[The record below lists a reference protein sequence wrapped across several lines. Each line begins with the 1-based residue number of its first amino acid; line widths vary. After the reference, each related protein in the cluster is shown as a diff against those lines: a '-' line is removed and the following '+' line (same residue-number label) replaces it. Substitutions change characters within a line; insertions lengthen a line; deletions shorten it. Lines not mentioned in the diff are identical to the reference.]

1 MSIDMILGSARNQT
15 NSIKSLTTKQIA
27 SYEEIERALTNF
39 VTQTHNLKGV
49 TYDSAKAYC
58 SSVLTPVIRGSILL
72 DQAIA
77 RSNEQY
83 INTYTGEV
91 HNDSLKQSELERA
104 IEETK
109 SQIAFNERLLNEH
122 FEQDAVDLREVSN
135 LQDKIS
141 SYRKIQHDLEEK
153 LRKLLAFNAKS
164 PSFFQEIESLKNAV
178 DQGMAIANRSWSPTS
193 KSFSLPSREE
203 MGWTDIIEGKW
214 EEKDY
219 TQDDLNYKETL
230 KVQYG
235 FDDKA
240 ARIIVKLRK
249 NIYNNPKIR
258 NDRKDYVFAR
268 LLGGLSYSN
277 EDDSF
282 IKKVMWNTTA
292 GEGQENLDDR
302 DVVLT
307 MREQY
312 KEYGKLTDE
321 EYEYLNYKVRI
332 QHGNYGDFDNVKRK
346 YGDSLSEFK
355 KNMETA
361 LGYKISDDEF
371 KDLWNKQINSFKGK
385 TDFAHQYI
393 IIATHLYENPRV
405 PDLLG
410 GHEYTNNMSGWL
422 GDTTNIADVDPSIG
436 NDDYKADLDSVNITS
451 IMKKDNISFI
461 EASNKY
467 YNNIENGNYNRAEE
481 FKKNVDFDDVKRKI
495 YAQLGEK
502 IKDSEGRTIKIPRD
516 IKYIKENYPQ
526 TYNFIK
532 SLENNQHNL
541 KDYYNDK

>member
-1 MSIDMILGSARNQT
+1 MSIDMILGSAQSQT

-91 HNDSLKQSELERA
+91 HNDSLKQSDLERA

-122 FEQDAVDLREVSN
+122 FEQDTVDLREVSN

-178 DQGMAIANRSWSPTS
+178 DQGMAIANKSWSPTS
-193 KSFSLPSREE
+193 KSFSIPSRED

-219 TQDDLNYKETL
+219 SQDDLNYKESL

-235 FDDKA
+235 FDDKTS
-240 ARIIVKLRK
+240 RIIVKLKR

-258 NDRKDYVFAR
+258 NDRKDQVFAR
-268 LLGGLSYSN
+268 LLGGLSYGK

-292 GEGQENLDDR
+292 GEGQENLEDH
-302 DVVLT
+302 DVILT

-321 EYEYLNYKVRI
+321 EFEYLNYKVRI
-332 QHGNYGDFDNVKRK
+332 QHGNYGYYDDIEKDDRPKFKETMEKTLGYKLTD
-346 YGDSLSEFK
+346 GEFK
-355 KNMETA
+355 KM
-361 LGYKISDDEF
+361 
-371 KDLWNKQINSFKGK
+371 WNEQIDSFKGK
-385 TDFAHQYI
+385 TDFSHQYI
-393 IIATHLYENPRV
+393 TIATHLYGKSRI

-422 GDTTNIADVDPSIG
+422 GDTTNVADVNPSIG

-451 IMKKDNISFI
+451 IMKKNNISFI

-467 YNNIENGNYNRAEE
+467 YKNLENGTYNRAEE
-481 FKKNVDFDDVKRKI
+481 FKKNIDFDDVKRKI

-502 IKDSEGRTIKIPRD
+502 IKDSEGKTIKIPRD
-516 IKYIKENYPQ
+516 INYIKKNYPQ

-532 SLENNQHNL
+532 SLENNQNNI
-541 KDYYNDK
+541 KDYYNEK

>member
-1 MSIDMILGSARNQT
+1 MSIDMILGSAQSQT

-27 SYEEIERALTNF
+27 SYEEIERALFNF

-77 RSNEQY
+77 RANEQY

-104 IEETK
+104 IEDTK

-122 FEQDAVDLREVSN
+122 FEQDKVDLREVSN

-178 DQGMAIANRSWSPTS
+178 DQGLAIANKSWSPFS
-193 KSFSLPSREE
+193 KTFSIPSRED

-219 TQDDLNYKETL
+219 SQDDLKYKESL

-240 ARIIVKLRK
+240 ARIIVKLKR
-249 NIYNNPKIR
+249 NIYKDSRIK
-258 NDRKDYVFAR
+258 DDEKDYVLTR
-268 LLGGLSYSN
+268 LLGGLSYDLNPSI
-277 EDDSF
+277 EGWFEKS
-282 IKKVMWNTTA
+282 MWQATA
-292 GEGQENLDDR
+292 GIGKNFGDNLMDIETQLKAYLN
-302 DVVLT
+302 LT
-307 MREQY
+307 N
-312 KEYGKLTDE
+312 E
-321 EYEYLNYKVRI
+321 EYEYLRYKVRI
-332 QHGNYGDFDNVKRK
+332 QHGNYG
-346 YGDSLSEFK
+346 YYDSIDGEYLESY
-355 KNMETA
+355 KNSMETA
-361 LGYKISDDEF
+361 LNRKITEDEF
-371 KDLWNKQINSFKGK
+371 EKLWNEQIDSFKGK

-393 IIATHLYENPRV
+393 TMATHLYGKSRV
-405 PDLLG
+405 PDILG
-410 GHEYTNNMSGWL
+410 GHDNTNNMSGWL
-422 GDTTNIADVDPSIG
+422 GDTTNVADVNPSIG

-467 YNNIENGNYNRAEE
+467 YNNLENGTYNRAEE
-481 FKKNVDFDDVKRKI
+481 FKKNIGLNEVKNKI
-495 YAQLGEK
+495 FNQLVMTKKDGEILAK
-502 IKDSEGRTIKIPRD
+502 PSNIE
-516 IKYIKENYPQ
+516 YIKKNYPQ

-532 SLENNQHNL
+532 SVENNKNDLHN
-541 KDYYNDK
+541 YHSER

>member
-39 VTQTHNLKGV
+39 VTQTNNLKGV

-104 IEETK
+104 IEDTK

-178 DQGMAIANRSWSPTS
+178 DQGMALAEKSWSPFS
-193 KSFSLPSREE
+193 KTFSIPKRED

-219 TQDDLNYKETL
+219 SQDDLNYKESL

-240 ARIIVKLRK
+240 ARIIVKLKR
-249 NIYNNPKIR
+249 NIYKDSRIK
-258 NDRKDYVFAR
+258 DDEKDYVLTR
-268 LLGGLSYSN
+268 LLGGLSYDLNPSI
-277 EDDSF
+277 EGWFEKS
-282 IKKVMWNTTA
+282 MWQATA
-292 GEGQENLDDR
+292 GIGKNFGDNLMDIETQLKAYLN
-302 DVVLT
+302 LT
-307 MREQY
+307 N
-312 KEYGKLTDE
+312 E
-321 EYEYLNYKVRI
+321 EYEYLRYKVRI
-332 QHGNYGDFDNVKRK
+332 QHGNYG
-346 YGDSLSEFK
+346 YYDSIDGEYLESY
-355 KNMETA
+355 KNSMETA
-361 LGYKISDDEF
+361 LNRKITEDEF
-371 KDLWNKQINSFKGK
+371 EKLWNEQIDSFKGK

-393 IIATHLYENPRV
+393 TMATHLYGKSRV
-405 PDLLG
+405 PDILG
-410 GHEYTNNMSGWL
+410 GHDNTNNMSGWL
-422 GDTTNIADVDPSIG
+422 GDTTNVADVNPSIG

-467 YNNIENGNYNRAEE
+467 YNNLENGTYNRAEE
-481 FKKNVDFDDVKRKI
+481 FKKNIGLNEVKNKI
-495 YAQLGEK
+495 FNQLVMTKKDGEILAK
-502 IKDSEGRTIKIPRD
+502 PSNIE
-516 IKYIKENYPQ
+516 YIKKNYPQ

-532 SLENNQHNL
+532 SVENNKNDLHN
-541 KDYYNDK
+541 YHSER

>member
-1 MSIDMILGSARNQT
+1 MSIDMILGSARSQT

-27 SYEEIERALTNF
+27 SYEEIERALSNF
-39 VTQTHNLKGV
+39 VLQTNSLKGV

-91 HNDSLKQSELERA
+91 HNDSLKQSELERS

-164 PSFFQEIESLKNAV
+164 PSFFQEITALQNAV
-178 DQGMAIANRSWSPTS
+178 DQGIALANKSWSPTS

-219 TQDDLNYKETL
+219 TQDDLNYKESL

-235 FDDKA
+235 FDDKTS
-240 ARIIVKLRK
+240 RIIVKLKR

-258 NDRKDYVFAR
+258 NDRKDQVFAR
-268 LLGGLSYSN
+268 LLGGLSYGK

-292 GEGQENLDDR
+292 GEGQENLEDH
-302 DVVLT
+302 DVILT

-321 EYEYLNYKVRI
+321 EFEYLNYKVRI
-332 QHGNYGDFDNVKRK
+332 QHGNYGYYDDIEKDDRPKFKETMEKTLGYKLTD
-346 YGDSLSEFK
+346 GEFK
-355 KNMETA
+355 KM
-361 LGYKISDDEF
+361 
-371 KDLWNKQINSFKGK
+371 WNEQIDSFKGK
-385 TDFAHQYI
+385 TDFSHQYI
-393 IIATHLYENPRV
+393 TIATHLYGKSRI

-422 GDTTNIADVDPSIG
+422 GDTTNVADVNPSIG

-451 IMKKDNISFI
+451 IMKKNNISFI

-467 YNNIENGNYNRAEE
+467 YKNLENGTYNRAEE
-481 FKKNVDFDDVKRKI
+481 FKKNIDFDDVKRKI

-502 IKDSEGRTIKIPRD
+502 IKDSEGKTIKIPRD
-516 IKYIKENYPQ
+516 INYIKKNYPQ

-532 SLENNQHNL
+532 SLENNQNNI
-541 KDYYNDK
+541 KDYYNEK

>member
-1 MSIDMILGSARNQT
+1 MILGSARSQT

-77 RSNEQY
+77 RANEQY

-104 IEETK
+104 IEDTK

-178 DQGMAIANRSWSPTS
+178 DQGMAIANKSWSPFS
-193 KSFSLPSREE
+193 KTFSIPKRED

-219 TQDDLNYKETL
+219 SQDDLNYKESL

-235 FDDKA
+235 FDDKTS
-240 ARIIVKLRK
+240 RIIVKLKR
-249 NIYNNPKIR
+249 NIYKDSRIK
-258 NDRKDYVFAR
+258 DDEKDYVLTR
-268 LLGGLSYSN
+268 LLGGLVYGHDEN
-277 EDDSF
+277 DLLNKF
-282 IKKVMWNTTA
+282 MWFHTA
-292 GEGQENLDDR
+292 GG
-302 DVVLT
+302 
-307 MREQY
+307 
-312 KEYGKLTDE
+312 GKLDLRDPTFGLSIKEQLKKYGDLTDS
-321 EYEYLNYKVRI
+321 EYNYLKYKVRI
-332 QHGNYGDFDNVKRK
+332 QQANYGNFAVIKEK
-346 YGDSLSEFK
+346 YSNRLFEFK
-355 KNMETA
+355 NNMETA
-361 LGYKISDDEF
+361 LGYKISDGEF
-371 KDLWNKQINSFKGK
+371 EALWNKQIDAFKGK
-385 TDFAHQYI
+385 TDFSHQYI
-393 IIATHLYENPRV
+393 TMATHLYGRLRLADFKGGYEN
-405 PDLLG
+405 
-410 GHEYTNNMSGWL
+410 TNDMSGWL
-422 GDTTNIADVDPSIG
+422 GDTTNIAEVEPSIG

-451 IMKKDNISFI
+451 IMKKDNIGFI

-467 YNNIENGNYNRAEE
+467 YNNLENGTYNRAEE
-481 FKKNVDFDDVKRKI
+481 FKKNIPLNKVEDKIFEQLRVYYVDKDNRPVNKPSTIDDIQK
-495 YAQLGEK
+495 
-502 IKDSEGRTIKIPRD
+502 
-516 IKYIKENYPQ
+516 NYPQ

-532 SLENNQHNL
+532 SLENNKNDL
-541 KDYYNDK
+541 KNYNKE

>member
-1 MSIDMILGSARNQT
+1 MSIDMILGSARSQT

-58 SSVLTPVIRGSILL
+58 SSVLTPMIRGSILL

-91 HNDSLKQSELERA
+91 HNDSLKQSDLERA

-122 FEQDAVDLREVSN
+122 FEQDTVDLREVSN

-164 PSFFQEIESLKNAV
+164 PSFFQEITALQNAV
-178 DQGMAIANRSWSPTS
+178 DQGIALANKSWSPTS

-219 TQDDLNYKETL
+219 TQDDLNYKESL

-235 FDDKA
+235 FDDKTS
-240 ARIIVKLRK
+240 RIIVKLKR

-258 NDRKDYVFAR
+258 NDRKDQVFAR
-268 LLGGLSYSN
+268 LLGGLSYGK

-292 GEGQENLDDR
+292 GEGQENLEDH
-302 DVVLT
+302 DVILT

-321 EYEYLNYKVRI
+321 EFEYLNYKVRI
-332 QHGNYGDFDNVKRK
+332 QHGNYGYYDDIEKDDRPKFKETMEKTLGYKLTD
-346 YGDSLSEFK
+346 GEFK
-355 KNMETA
+355 KM
-361 LGYKISDDEF
+361 
-371 KDLWNKQINSFKGK
+371 WNEQIDSFKGK
-385 TDFAHQYI
+385 TDFSHQYI
-393 IIATHLYENPRV
+393 TIATHLYGKSRI

-422 GDTTNIADVDPSIG
+422 GDTTNVADVNPSIG

-451 IMKKDNISFI
+451 IMKKNNISFI

-467 YNNIENGNYNRAEE
+467 YKNLENGTYNRAEE
-481 FKKNVDFDDVKRKI
+481 FKKNIDFDDVKRKI

-502 IKDSEGRTIKIPRD
+502 IKDSEGKTIKIPRD
-516 IKYIKENYPQ
+516 INYIKKNYPQ

-532 SLENNQHNL
+532 SLENNQNNI
-541 KDYYNDK
+541 KDYYNEK

>member
-1 MSIDMILGSARNQT
+1 MSIDMILGSARSQT

-27 SYEEIERALTNF
+27 SYEEIERALSNF
-39 VTQTHNLKGV
+39 VLQTNSLKGV

-91 HNDSLKQSELERA
+91 HNDSLKQSELERS

-164 PSFFQEIESLKNAV
+164 PSFFQEIEALENAV
-178 DQGMAIANRSWSPTS
+178 NQGMALANKSWSPTS

-219 TQDDLNYKETL
+219 SQDDLNYKESL

-235 FDDKA
+235 FDDKTS
-240 ARIIVKLRK
+240 RIIVKLRR

-258 NDRKDYVFAR
+258 NDRKDQVFAR
-268 LLGGLSYSN
+268 LLGGLYYSN

>member
-1 MSIDMILGSARNQT
+1 MSIDMILGSARSQT
-15 NSIKSLTTKQIA
+15 DSIKSLTTKQIT

-104 IEETK
+104 IEDTK

-178 DQGMAIANRSWSPTS
+178 DQGMALAEKSWSPFS
-193 KSFSLPSREE
+193 KTFSIPKRED

-219 TQDDLNYKETL
+219 SQDDLNYKESL

-235 FDDKA
+235 FDDKTS
-240 ARIIVKLRK
+240 RIIVKLKR
-249 NIYNNPKIR
+249 NIYKDSRIK
-258 NDRKDYVFAR
+258 DDEKDYVLTR
-268 LLGGLSYSN
+268 LLGGLSYDLNPSI
-277 EDDSF
+277 EGWFEKS
-282 IKKVMWNTTA
+282 MWQATA
-292 GEGQENLDDR
+292 GIGKNFGDNLMDIETQLKAYLN
-302 DVVLT
+302 LT
-307 MREQY
+307 N
-312 KEYGKLTDE
+312 E
-321 EYEYLNYKVRI
+321 EYEYLRYKVRI
-332 QHGNYGDFDNVKRK
+332 QHGNYG
-346 YGDSLSEFK
+346 YYDSIDGEYLESY
-355 KNMETA
+355 KNSMETA
-361 LGYKISDDEF
+361 LNRKITEDEF
-371 KDLWNKQINSFKGK
+371 EKLWNEQIDSFKGK

-393 IIATHLYENPRV
+393 TMATHLYGKSRV
-405 PDLLG
+405 PDILG
-410 GHEYTNNMSGWL
+410 GHDNTNNMSGWL
-422 GDTTNIADVDPSIG
+422 GDTTNVADVNPSIG

-467 YNNIENGNYNRAEE
+467 YNNLENGTYNRAEE
-481 FKKNVDFDDVKRKI
+481 FKKNIGLNEVKNKI
-495 YAQLGEK
+495 FNQLVMTKKDGEILAK
-502 IKDSEGRTIKIPRD
+502 PSNIE
-516 IKYIKENYPQ
+516 YIKKNYPQ

-532 SLENNQHNL
+532 SVENNKNDLHN
-541 KDYYNDK
+541 YHSER

>member
-1 MSIDMILGSARNQT
+1 MSIDMILGSAQSQT

-91 HNDSLKQSELERA
+91 HNDSLKQSDLERA

-122 FEQDAVDLREVSN
+122 FEQDTVDLREVSN

-164 PSFFQEIESLKNAV
+164 PSFFQEITALQNAV
-178 DQGMAIANRSWSPTS
+178 DQGIALANKSWSPTS

-219 TQDDLNYKETL
+219 TQDDLNYKESL

-235 FDDKA
+235 FDDKTS
-240 ARIIVKLRK
+240 RIIVKLKR
-249 NIYNNPKIR
+249 NIYNPKIR
-258 NDRKDYVFAR
+258 NDRKDQVFAR
-268 LLGGLSYSN
+268 LLGGLSYGK

-292 GEGQENLDDR
+292 GEGQENLEDH
-302 DVVLT
+302 DVILT

-321 EYEYLNYKVRI
+321 EFEYLNYKVRI
-332 QHGNYGDFDNVKRK
+332 QHGNYGYYDDIEKDDRPKFKETMEKTLGYKLTD
-346 YGDSLSEFK
+346 GEFK
-355 KNMETA
+355 KM
-361 LGYKISDDEF
+361 
-371 KDLWNKQINSFKGK
+371 WNEQIDSFKGK
-385 TDFAHQYI
+385 TDFSHQYI
-393 IIATHLYENPRV
+393 TIATHLYGKSRI

-422 GDTTNIADVDPSIG
+422 GDTTNVADVNPSIG

-451 IMKKDNISFI
+451 IMKKNNISFI

-467 YNNIENGNYNRAEE
+467 YKNLENGTYNRAEE
-481 FKKNVDFDDVKRKI
+481 FKKNIDFDDVKRKI

-502 IKDSEGRTIKIPRD
+502 IKDSEGKTIIPRD
-516 IKYIKENYPQ
+516 INYIKKNYPQ

-532 SLENNQHNL
+532 SLENNQNNI
-541 KDYYNDK
+541 KDYYNEK

>member
-1 MSIDMILGSARNQT
+1 MSIDMILGSARSQT
-15 NSIKSLTTKQIA
+15 DSIKSLTTKQIT

-91 HNDSLKQSELERA
+91 HNDSLKQSDLERA

-122 FEQDAVDLREVSN
+122 FEQDTVDLREVSN

-164 PSFFQEIESLKNAV
+164 PSFFQEITALQNAV
-178 DQGMAIANRSWSPTS
+178 DQGIALANKSWSPTS

-219 TQDDLNYKETL
+219 TQDDLNYKESL

-235 FDDKA
+235 FDDKTS
-240 ARIIVKLRK
+240 RIIVKLKR

-258 NDRKDYVFAR
+258 NDRKDQVFAR
-268 LLGGLSYSN
+268 LLGGLSYGK

-292 GEGQENLDDR
+292 GEGQENLEDH
-302 DVVLT
+302 DVILT

-321 EYEYLNYKVRI
+321 EFEYLNYKVRI
-332 QHGNYGDFDNVKRK
+332 QHGNYGYYDDIEKDDRPKFKETMEKTLGYKLTD
-346 YGDSLSEFK
+346 GEFK
-355 KNMETA
+355 KM
-361 LGYKISDDEF
+361 
-371 KDLWNKQINSFKGK
+371 WNEQIDSFKGK
-385 TDFAHQYI
+385 TDFSHQYI
-393 IIATHLYENPRV
+393 TIATHLYGKSRI

-422 GDTTNIADVDPSIG
+422 GDTTNVADVNPSIG

-467 YNNIENGNYNRAEE
+467 YNNLENGTYNRAEE
-481 FKKNVDFDDVKRKI
+481 FKKNIGLNEVKNKI
-495 YAQLGEK
+495 FNQLVMTKKDGEILAK
-502 IKDSEGRTIKIPRD
+502 PSNIE
-516 IKYIKENYPQ
+516 YIKKNYPQ

-532 SLENNQHNL
+532 SVENNKNDLHN
-541 KDYYNDK
+541 YHSER

>member
-1 MSIDMILGSARNQT
+1 MSIDMILGSAQSQT

-91 HNDSLKQSELERA
+91 HNDSLKQSDLESA
-104 IEETK
+104 IEDTK

-164 PSFFQEIESLKNAV
+164 PSFFQEITALQNAV
-178 DQGMAIANRSWSPTS
+178 DQGIALANKSWSPTS

-219 TQDDLNYKETL
+219 TQDDLNYKESL

-235 FDDKA
+235 FDDKTS
-240 ARIIVKLRK
+240 RIIVKLKR

-258 NDRKDYVFAR
+258 NDRKDQVFAR
-268 LLGGLSYSN
+268 LLGGLSYGK

-292 GEGQENLDDR
+292 GEGQENLEDH
-302 DVVLT
+302 DVILT

-321 EYEYLNYKVRI
+321 EFEYLNYKVRI
-332 QHGNYGDFDNVKRK
+332 QHGNYGYYDDIEKDDRPKFKETMEKTLGYKLTD
-346 YGDSLSEFK
+346 GEFK
-355 KNMETA
+355 KM
-361 LGYKISDDEF
+361 
-371 KDLWNKQINSFKGK
+371 WNEQIDSFKGK
-385 TDFAHQYI
+385 TDFSHQYI
-393 IIATHLYENPRV
+393 TIATHLYGKSRI

-422 GDTTNIADVDPSIG
+422 GDTTNVADVNPSIG

-451 IMKKDNISFI
+451 IMKKNNISFI

-467 YNNIENGNYNRAEE
+467 YKNLENGTYNRAEE
-481 FKKNVDFDDVKRKI
+481 FKKNIDFDDVKRKI

-502 IKDSEGRTIKIPRD
+502 IKDSEGKTIKIPRD
-516 IKYIKENYPQ
+516 INYIKKNYPQ

-532 SLENNQHNL
+532 SLENNQNNI
-541 KDYYNDK
+541 KDYYNEK

>member
-27 SYEEIERALTNF
+27 SYEEIERALFNF
-39 VTQTHNLKGV
+39 VTQTNNLKGV

-109 SQIAFNERLLNEH
+109 SQIAFNERLLSEH

-178 DQGMAIANRSWSPTS
+178 EQWLALAEKSWSPFS
-193 KSFSLPSREE
+193 KTFSIPKRED

-219 TQDDLNYKETL
+219 SQDDLNYKESL

-235 FDDKA
+235 FDDKTS
-240 ARIIVKLRK
+240 RIIVKLRR
-249 NIYNNPKIR
+249 NIYKDSRIK
-258 NDRKDYVFAR
+258 DDEKDYVLTR
-268 LLGGLSYSN
+268 LLGGLYYDLNPNLKGWFEKS
-277 EDDSF
+277 
-282 IKKVMWNTTA
+282 MWQGTA
-292 GEGQENLDDR
+292 GIGKNFGDNLIDIETQLKNYLN
-302 DVVLT
+302 LT
-307 MREQY
+307 
-312 KEYGKLTDE
+312 KE
-321 EYEYLNYKVRI
+321 EYEYLKYKVRI
-332 QHGNYGDFDNVKRK
+332 QHENYGYFNSID
-346 YGDSLSEFK
+346 
-355 KNMETA
+355 KNRLPGYIKSMETA
-361 LGYKISDDEF
+361 LNRKITEDEF
-371 KDLWNKQINSFKGK
+371 EKLWNEQIDSFKDK

-393 IIATHLYENPRV
+393 TMATHLYGKLRV
-405 PDLLG
+405 PDILG
-410 GHEYTNNMSGWL
+410 GHEHTNNMSGWL
-422 GDTTNIADVDPSIG
+422 GDTTNVADVNPSIG
-436 NDDYKADLDSVNITS
+436 NEDYKADLDSVNITS
-451 IMKKDNISFI
+451 LMKRDNISFV

-467 YNNIENGNYNRAEE
+467 YKNLENGTYNRAEE
-481 FKKNVDFDDVKRKI
+481 FKKNKEFEKVKKDI
-495 YAQLGEK
+495 YEQL
-502 IKDSEGRTIKIPRD
+502 TIKRTDARGIT
-516 IKYIKENYPQ
+516 IEISSNINYIKENVPQ
-526 TYNFIK
+526 TYNFVK
-532 SLENNQHNL
+532 SLENNQNDL
-541 KDYYNDK
+541 KNYVDMK

>member
-1 MSIDMILGSARNQT
+1 MSIDMILGSAQSQT

-27 SYEEIERALTNF
+27 SYEEIERALFNF
-39 VTQTHNLKGV
+39 ITQTNSLKGV

-91 HNDSLKQSELERA
+91 HNDSLKQSDLESA
-104 IEETK
+104 IEDTK

-178 DQGMAIANRSWSPTS
+178 DQGMAIANKSWSPTS
-193 KSFSLPSREE
+193 KSFSIPSRED

-219 TQDDLNYKETL
+219 SQDDLNYKESL

-240 ARIIVKLRK
+240 ARIIVKLKR
-249 NIYNNPKIR
+249 NIYKDSRIK
-258 NDRKDYVFAR
+258 DDEKDYVLTR
-268 LLGGLSYSN
+268 LLGGLSYDLNPNLKGWFEKS
-277 EDDSF
+277 
-282 IKKVMWNTTA
+282 MWQGTA
-292 GEGQENLDDR
+292 GIGKNFGDNLIDIETQLK
-302 DVVLT
+302 VYLNLT
-307 MREQY
+307 N
-312 KEYGKLTDE
+312 E
-321 EYEYLNYKVRI
+321 EYEYLKYKVRI
-332 QHGNYGDFDNVKRK
+332 QHENYGYFNSID
-346 YGDSLSEFK
+346 
-355 KNMETA
+355 KNRLPGYIKSMETA
-361 LGYKISDDEF
+361 LNRKITEDEF
-371 KDLWNKQINSFKGK
+371 EKLWNEQIDSFKDK

-393 IIATHLYENPRV
+393 TMATHLYRKPRF

-410 GHEYTNNMSGWL
+410 GHKKTNNMSGWF
-422 GDTTNIADVDPSIG
+422 GDTTNVADVNPSIG

-451 IMKKDNISFI
+451 LMKRNNISFI

-467 YNNIENGNYNRAEE
+467 YKKLENDTFNRAEE
-481 FKKNVDFDDVKRKI
+481 FKKNIDFNEVKNKI
-495 YAQLGEK
+495 FNQLVLTKKDGEILAK
-502 IKDSEGRTIKIPRD
+502 PSNIE
-516 IKYIKENYPQ
+516 YIKKNYPQ

-532 SLENNQHNL
+532 SLENNKNDLHN
-541 KDYYNDK
+541 YHSER

>member
-1 MSIDMILGSARNQT
+1 MSIDMILGSARSQT

-91 HNDSLKQSELERA
+91 HNDSLKQSDLESA
-104 IEETK
+104 IEDTK

-178 DQGMAIANRSWSPTS
+178 DQGMAIANKSWSPTS
-193 KSFSLPSREE
+193 KSFSIPSRED

-219 TQDDLNYKETL
+219 SQDDLNYKESL

-240 ARIIVKLRK
+240 ARIIVKLKR
-249 NIYNNPKIR
+249 NIYKDSRIK
-258 NDRKDYVFAR
+258 DDEKDYVLTR
-268 LLGGLSYSN
+268 LLGGLSYDLNPNLKGWFEKS
-277 EDDSF
+277 
-282 IKKVMWNTTA
+282 MWQGTA
-292 GEGQENLDDR
+292 GIGKNFGDNLIDIETQLK
-302 DVVLT
+302 VYLNLT
-307 MREQY
+307 N
-312 KEYGKLTDE
+312 E
-321 EYEYLNYKVRI
+321 EYEYLKYKVRI
-332 QHGNYGDFDNVKRK
+332 QHENYGYFNSID
-346 YGDSLSEFK
+346 
-355 KNMETA
+355 KNRLPGYIKSMETA
-361 LGYKISDDEF
+361 LNRKITEDEF
-371 KDLWNKQINSFKGK
+371 EKLWNEQIDSFKDK

-393 IIATHLYENPRV
+393 TMATHLYRKPRF

-410 GHEYTNNMSGWL
+410 GHKKTNNMSGWF
-422 GDTTNIADVDPSIG
+422 GDTTNVADVNPSIG

-451 IMKKDNISFI
+451 LMKRNNISFI

-467 YNNIENGNYNRAEE
+467 YKKLENDTFNRAEE
-481 FKKNVDFDDVKRKI
+481 FKKNIDFNEVKNKI
-495 YAQLGEK
+495 FNQLVLTKKDGEILAK
-502 IKDSEGRTIKIPRD
+502 PSNIE
-516 IKYIKENYPQ
+516 YIKKNYPQ

-532 SLENNQHNL
+532 SLENNKNDLHN
-541 KDYYNDK
+541 YHSER

>member
-27 SYEEIERALTNF
+27 SYEEIERALFNF
-39 VTQTHNLKGV
+39 VTQTNNLKGV

-104 IEETK
+104 IEDTK

-164 PSFFQEIESLKNAV
+164 PSIFQEIEALKNAV
-178 DQGMAIANRSWSPTS
+178 DQGMALANRSWNPAS
-193 KSFSLPSREE
+193 KSFTLPSRED

-219 TQDDLNYKETL
+219 SQDDLNYKESL

-235 FDDKA
+235 FDDKTS
-240 ARIIVKLRK
+240 RIIVKLRR
-249 NIYNNPKIR
+249 NIYKDSRIKDNE
-258 NDRKDYVFAR
+258 KDYVLTR
-268 LLGGLSYSN
+268 LLGGLSYDLNPDLKGWFEKS
-277 EDDSF
+277 
-282 IKKVMWNTTA
+282 MWKATA
-292 GEGQENLDDR
+292 GI
-302 DVVLT
+302 
-307 MREQY
+307 
-312 KEYGKLTDE
+312 GKNFGDNLTDIGIQLKAYLNLTNE
-321 EYEYLNYKVRI
+321 EYEHLKYKVRV
-332 QHGNYGDFDNVKRK
+332 QH
-346 YGDSLSEFK
+346 
-355 KNMETA
+355 
-361 LGYKISDDEF
+361 LGITIKS
-371 KDLWNKQINSFKGK
+371 KDLVNDQKNYRIYKNAMEKGVGLKLTEEEFNRLWDNQIELFKGK

-393 IIATHLYENPRV
+393 TMSTHLYRV
-405 PDLLG
+405 
-410 GHEYTNNMSGWL
+410 
-422 GDTTNIADVDPSIG
+422 
-436 NDDYKADLDSVNITS
+436 
-451 IMKKDNISFI
+451 
-461 EASNKY
+461 
-467 YNNIENGNYNRAEE
+467 NYA
-481 FKKNVDFDDVKRKI
+481 
-495 YAQLGEK
+495 L
-502 IKDSEGRTIKIPRD
+502 
-516 IKYIKENYPQ
+516 Q
-526 TYNFIK
+526 TYMEGVRI
-532 SLENNQHNL
+532 
-541 KDYYNDK
+541 

>member
-1 MSIDMILGSARNQT
+1 MSIDMILGSAQSQT

-27 SYEEIERALTNF
+27 SYEEIERALFNF
-39 VTQTHNLKGV
+39 ITQTNSLKGV

-91 HNDSLKQSELERA
+91 HNDSLKQSDLESA
-104 IEETK
+104 IEDTK

-164 PSFFQEIESLKNAV
+164 PSFFQEITALQNAV
-178 DQGMAIANRSWSPTS
+178 DQGIALANKSWSPTS

-219 TQDDLNYKETL
+219 TQDDLNYKESL

-240 ARIIVKLRK
+240 ARIIVKLKR
-249 NIYNNPKIR
+249 NIYKDSRIK
-258 NDRKDYVFAR
+258 DDEKDYVLTR
-268 LLGGLSYSN
+268 LLGGLSYDLNPNLKGWFEKS
-277 EDDSF
+277 
-282 IKKVMWNTTA
+282 MWQGTA
-292 GEGQENLDDR
+292 GIGKNFGDNLIDIETQLK
-302 DVVLT
+302 VYLNLT
-307 MREQY
+307 N
-312 KEYGKLTDE
+312 E
-321 EYEYLNYKVRI
+321 EYEYLKYKVRI
-332 QHGNYGDFDNVKRK
+332 QHENYGYFNSID
-346 YGDSLSEFK
+346 
-355 KNMETA
+355 KNRLPGYIKSMETA
-361 LGYKISDDEF
+361 LNRKITEDEF
-371 KDLWNKQINSFKGK
+371 EKLWNEQIDSFKDK

-393 IIATHLYENPRV
+393 TMATHLYRKPRF

-410 GHEYTNNMSGWL
+410 GHKKTNNMSGWF
-422 GDTTNIADVDPSIG
+422 GDTTNVADVNPSIG

-451 IMKKDNISFI
+451 LMKRNNISFI

-467 YNNIENGNYNRAEE
+467 YKKLENDTFNRAEE
-481 FKKNVDFDDVKRKI
+481 FKKNIDFNEVKNKI
-495 YAQLGEK
+495 FNQLVLTKKDGEILAK
-502 IKDSEGRTIKIPRD
+502 PSNIE
-516 IKYIKENYPQ
+516 YIKKNYPQ

-532 SLENNQHNL
+532 SLENNKNDLHN
-541 KDYYNDK
+541 YHSER

>member
-1 MSIDMILGSARNQT
+1 MILGSARNQT

-91 HNDSLKQSELERA
+91 HNDSLKQSELERL

-164 PSFFQEIESLKNAV
+164 PSFFQEIEALKNAV
-178 DQGMAIANRSWSPTS
+178 DQGMAIAQRSWSPFS
-193 KSFSLPSREE
+193 KTFSIPKRED

-219 TQDDLNYKETL
+219 SQDDLNYKESL

-240 ARIIVKLRK
+240 ARIIVKLRR
-249 NIYNNPKIR
+249 NIYKDSRIK
-258 NDRKDYVFAR
+258 DDEKDYVLTR
-268 LLGGLSYSN
+268 LLGGLYYDLNPNLKGWFEKS
-277 EDDSF
+277 
-282 IKKVMWNTTA
+282 MWQGTA
-292 GEGQENLDDR
+292 GIGKNFGDNLIDIETQLKNYLN
-302 DVVLT
+302 LT
-307 MREQY
+307 N
-312 KEYGKLTDE
+312 E
-321 EYEYLNYKVRI
+321 EYEYLKYKVRI
-332 QHGNYGDFDNVKRK
+332 QHENYGYFNSID
-346 YGDSLSEFK
+346 
-355 KNMETA
+355 KNRLPGYIKSMETA
-361 LGYKISDDEF
+361 LNRKITEDEF
-371 KDLWNKQINSFKGK
+371 EKLWNEQIDSFKDK

-393 IIATHLYENPRV
+393 TMATHLYGKLRV
-405 PDLLG
+405 PDILG
-410 GHEYTNNMSGWL
+410 GHEHTNNMSGWL
-422 GDTTNIADVDPSIG
+422 GDTTNVADVRPSIG
-436 NDDYKADLDSVNITS
+436 NEDYKADLDSVNITS
-451 IMKKDNISFI
+451 LMKRDNISFV

-467 YNNIENGNYNRAEE
+467 YKNLENGTYNRAEE
-481 FKKNVDFDDVKRKI
+481 FKKNKEFEKVKKDI
-495 YAQLGEK
+495 YEQL
-502 IKDSEGRTIKIPRD
+502 TIKRTDARGIT
-516 IKYIKENYPQ
+516 IEISSNINYIKENVPQ
-526 TYNFIK
+526 TYNFVK
-532 SLENNQHNL
+532 SLENNQNDL
-541 KDYYNDK
+541 KNYVDMK

>member
-1 MSIDMILGSARNQT
+1 MSIDMILGSARSQT
-15 NSIKSLTTKQIA
+15 DSIKSLTTKQIT

-104 IEETK
+104 IEDTK

-178 DQGMAIANRSWSPTS
+178 DQGMALAEKSWSPFS
-193 KSFSLPSREE
+193 KTFSIPKRED

-219 TQDDLNYKETL
+219 SQDDLNYKESL

-240 ARIIVKLRK
+240 ARIIVKLKR
-249 NIYNNPKIR
+249 NIYKDSRIK
-258 NDRKDYVFAR
+258 DDEKDYVLTR
-268 LLGGLSYSN
+268 LLGGLSYDLNPSI
-277 EDDSF
+277 EGWFEKS
-282 IKKVMWNTTA
+282 MWQATA
-292 GEGQENLDDR
+292 GIGKNFGDNLMDIETQLKAYLN
-302 DVVLT
+302 LT
-307 MREQY
+307 N
-312 KEYGKLTDE
+312 E
-321 EYEYLNYKVRI
+321 EYEYLRYKVRI
-332 QHGNYGDFDNVKRK
+332 QHGNYG
-346 YGDSLSEFK
+346 YYDSIDGEYLESY
-355 KNMETA
+355 KNSMETA
-361 LGYKISDDEF
+361 LNRKITEDEF
-371 KDLWNKQINSFKGK
+371 EKLWNEQIDSFKGK

-393 IIATHLYENPRV
+393 TMATHLYGKSRV
-405 PDLLG
+405 PDILG
-410 GHEYTNNMSGWL
+410 GHDNTNNMSGWL
-422 GDTTNIADVDPSIG
+422 GDTTNVADVNPSIG
-436 NDDYKADLDSVNITS
+436 NDDYKADLDLVNITS

-467 YNNIENGNYNRAEE
+467 YNNLENGTYNRAEE
-481 FKKNVDFDDVKRKI
+481 FKKNIGLNEVKNKI
-495 YAQLGEK
+495 FNQLVMTKKDGEILAK
-502 IKDSEGRTIKIPRD
+502 PSNIE
-516 IKYIKENYPQ
+516 YIKKNYPQ

-532 SLENNQHNL
+532 SVENNKNDLHN
-541 KDYYNDK
+541 YHSER

>member
-1 MSIDMILGSARNQT
+1 MILGSARNQT

-91 HNDSLKQSELERA
+91 HNDSLKQSELERL

-164 PSFFQEIESLKNAV
+164 PSFFQEIEALKNAV
-178 DQGMAIANRSWSPTS
+178 DQGMAIAQRSWSPFS
-193 KSFSLPSREE
+193 KTFSIPKRED

-219 TQDDLNYKETL
+219 SQDDLNYKESL

-240 ARIIVKLRK
+240 ARIIVKLRR
-249 NIYNNPKIR
+249 NIYKDSRIK
-258 NDRKDYVFAR
+258 DDEKDYVLTR
-268 LLGGLSYSN
+268 LLGGLYYDLNPNLKGWFEKS
-277 EDDSF
+277 
-282 IKKVMWNTTA
+282 MWQGTA
-292 GEGQENLDDR
+292 GIGKNFGDNLIDIETQLKNYFN
-302 DVVLT
+302 LT
-307 MREQY
+307 N
-312 KEYGKLTDE
+312 E
-321 EYEYLNYKVRI
+321 EYEYLKYKVRI
-332 QHGNYGDFDNVKRK
+332 QHENYGYFNSID
-346 YGDSLSEFK
+346 
-355 KNMETA
+355 KNRLPGYIKSMETA
-361 LGYKISDDEF
+361 LNRKITEDEF
-371 KDLWNKQINSFKGK
+371 EKLWNEQIDSFKDK

-393 IIATHLYENPRV
+393 TMATHLYGKLRV
-405 PDLLG
+405 PDILG
-410 GHEYTNNMSGWL
+410 GHEHTNNMSGWL
-422 GDTTNIADVDPSIG
+422 GDTTNVADVRPSIG
-436 NDDYKADLDSVNITS
+436 NEDYKADLDSVNITS
-451 IMKKDNISFI
+451 LMKRDNISFV

-467 YNNIENGNYNRAEE
+467 YKNLENGTYNRAEE
-481 FKKNVDFDDVKRKI
+481 FKKNKEFEKVKKDI
-495 YAQLGEK
+495 YEQL
-502 IKDSEGRTIKIPRD
+502 TIKRTDARGIT
-516 IKYIKENYPQ
+516 IEISSNINYIKENVPQ
-526 TYNFIK
+526 TYNFVK
-532 SLENNQHNL
+532 SLENNQNDL
-541 KDYYNDK
+541 KNYVDMK

>member
-1 MSIDMILGSARNQT
+1 MSIDMILGSARSQT
-15 NSIKSLTTKQIA
+15 DSIKSLTTKQIA
-27 SYEEIERALTNF
+27 SYEEIERALSNF
-39 VTQTHNLKGV
+39 VLQTNSLKGV

-91 HNDSLKQSELERA
+91 HSDSLKQSELERA

-164 PSFFQEIESLKNAV
+164 PSIFQEIESLKNAV
-178 DQGMAIANRSWSPTS
+178 DQGMALANRSWNPAS
-193 KSFSLPSREE
+193 KSFTLPSRENME
-203 MGWTDIIEGKW
+203 WTEIIEGKW

-219 TQDDLNYKETL
+219 SQDDLNYKESL

-235 FDDKA
+235 FDDKTS
-240 ARIIVKLRK
+240 RIIVKLKR
-249 NIYNNPKIR
+249 NIYKDSRIK
-258 NDRKDYVFAR
+258 DDEKDYVLTR
-268 LLGGLSYSN
+268 LLGGLVYGHEENSLLN
-277 EDDSF
+277 QT
-282 IKKVMWNTTA
+282 MWNNTA
-292 GEGQENLDDR
+292 GFGQLESQVPEIALKIKG
-302 DVVLT
+302 
-307 MREQY
+307 QF
-312 KEYGKLTDE
+312 KKYGDLTDS
-321 EYEYLNYKVRI
+321 EYNYLKYKVRI
-332 QHGNYGDFDNVKRK
+332 QHGDYSPLSDDNRLNY
-346 YGDSLSEFK
+346 K
-355 KNMETA
+355 KNMEVAIGHT
-361 LGYKISDDEF
+361 LTEKEF
-371 KDLWNKQINSFKGK
+371 NKLWNNQVDSFKSK

-393 IIATHLYENPRV
+393 TMSTHLYGRPRFA
-405 PDLLG
+405 DLIG
-410 GHEYTNNMSGWL
+410 GREKTNDISGWL
-422 GDTTNIADVDPSIG
+422 GDTTSAAGDPPSIG

-451 IMKKDNISFI
+451 LMKKNNISFI

-467 YNNIENGNYNRAEE
+467 YNNLENGTYNRAEE
-481 FKKNVDFDDVKRKI
+481 FKKNIPLNKVEDKIFEQLRVYYVD
-495 YAQLGEK
+495 
-502 IKDSEGRTIKIPRD
+502 KDNRPVSKPSTIDD
-516 IKYIKENYPQ
+516 IKKNYPQ

-532 SLENNQHNL
+532 SLDNNQNDI
-541 KDYYNDK
+541 KNYNKE

>member
-1 MSIDMILGSARNQT
+1 MSIDMILGSARSQT

-27 SYEEIERALTNF
+27 SYEEIERALSNF
-39 VTQTHNLKGV
+39 VLQTNSLKGV

-91 HNDSLKQSELERA
+91 HNDSLKQSDLERA

-122 FEQDAVDLREVSN
+122 FEQDTVDLREVSN

-164 PSFFQEIESLKNAV
+164 PSIFQEIESLKNAV
-178 DQGMAIANRSWSPTS
+178 DQGMVLANRSWNPAS
-193 KSFSLPSREE
+193 KSFTLPSREDME
-203 MGWTDIIEGKW
+203 WTEIIEGKW

-219 TQDDLNYKETL
+219 SQDELKYKESL

-235 FDDKA
+235 FDDKTS
-240 ARIIVKLRK
+240 RIIVKLKR
-249 NIYNNPKIR
+249 NIYKDSRIK
-258 NDRKDYVFAR
+258 DDEKDYVLTR
-268 LLGGLSYSN
+268 LLGGLVYGHEENSLLN
-277 EDDSF
+277 QT
-282 IKKVMWNTTA
+282 MWNNTA
-292 GEGQENLDDR
+292 GFGQLESQVPEFALKIKG
-302 DVVLT
+302 
-307 MREQY
+307 QF
-312 KEYGKLTDE
+312 KKYGDLTDS
-321 EYEYLNYKVRI
+321 EYNYLKYKVRI
-332 QHGNYGDFDNVKRK
+332 QHGDYSPLSDDNRLNY
-346 YGDSLSEFK
+346 K
-355 KNMETA
+355 KNMEVAIGHT
-361 LGYKISDDEF
+361 LTEKEF
-371 KDLWNKQINSFKGK
+371 NKLWNNQVDSFKSK

-393 IIATHLYENPRV
+393 TMSTHLYRRPRFA
-405 PDLLG
+405 DLIG
-410 GHEYTNNMSGWL
+410 GREKTNDISGWL
-422 GDTTNIADVDPSIG
+422 GDTTSAAGDPPSIG

-451 IMKKDNISFI
+451 LMKKNNISFI

-467 YNNIENGNYNRAEE
+467 YNNLENGTYNRAEE
-481 FKKNVDFDDVKRKI
+481 FKKNIPLNKVEDKIFEQLRVYYVD
-495 YAQLGEK
+495 
-502 IKDSEGRTIKIPRD
+502 KDNRPVSKPSTIDD
-516 IKYIKENYPQ
+516 IKKNYPQ

-532 SLENNQHNL
+532 SLDNNQNDL
-541 KDYYNDK
+541 KNYNKE

>member
-1 MSIDMILGSARNQT
+1 MSIDMILGSAQSQT

-58 SSVLTPVIRGSILL
+58 SSVLTPMIRGSILL

-91 HNDSLKQSELERA
+91 HNDSLKQSDLERA

-122 FEQDAVDLREVSN
+122 FEQDTVDLREVSN

-164 PSFFQEIESLKNAV
+164 PSFFQEITALQNAV
-178 DQGMAIANRSWSPTS
+178 DQGIALANKSWSPTS

-219 TQDDLNYKETL
+219 TQDDLNYKESL

-235 FDDKA
+235 FDDKTS
-240 ARIIVKLRK
+240 RIIVKLKR

-258 NDRKDYVFAR
+258 NDRKDQVFAR
-268 LLGGLSYSN
+268 LLGGLSYGK

-292 GEGQENLDDR
+292 GEGQENLEDH
-302 DVVLT
+302 DVILT

-321 EYEYLNYKVRI
+321 EFEYLNYKVRI
-332 QHGNYGDFDNVKRK
+332 QHGNYGYYDDIEKDDRPKFKETMEKTLGYKLTD
-346 YGDSLSEFK
+346 GEFK
-355 KNMETA
+355 KM
-361 LGYKISDDEF
+361 
-371 KDLWNKQINSFKGK
+371 WNEQIDSFKGK
-385 TDFAHQYI
+385 TDFSHQYI
-393 IIATHLYENPRV
+393 TIATHLYGKSRI

-422 GDTTNIADVDPSIG
+422 GDTTNVADVNPSIG

-451 IMKKDNISFI
+451 IMKKNNISFI

-467 YNNIENGNYNRAEE
+467 YKNLENGTYNRAEE
-481 FKKNVDFDDVKRKI
+481 FKKNIDFDDVKRKI

-502 IKDSEGRTIKIPRD
+502 IKDSEGKTIKIPRD
-516 IKYIKENYPQ
+516 INYIKKNYPQ

-532 SLENNQHNL
+532 SLENNQNNI
-541 KDYYNDK
+541 KDYYNEK

>member
-1 MSIDMILGSARNQT
+1 MSIDMILGSARSQT

-27 SYEEIERALTNF
+27 SYEEIERALFNF
-39 VTQTHNLKGV
+39 VTQTNNLKGV

-91 HNDSLKQSELERA
+91 HNDSLKQSDLESA
-104 IEETK
+104 IEDTK

-164 PSFFQEIESLKNAV
+164 PSFFQEIEALENAV
-178 DQGMAIANRSWSPTS
+178 NQGMALANKSWSPTS

-219 TQDDLNYKETL
+219 SQDDLNYKESL

-235 FDDKA
+235 FDDKTS
-240 ARIIVKLRK
+240 RIIVKLKR
-249 NIYNNPKIR
+249 NIYKDSRIK
-258 NDRKDYVFAR
+258 DDEKDYVLTR
-268 LLGGLSYSN
+268 LLGGLVYGHEENSLLN
-277 EDDSF
+277 QT
-282 IKKVMWNTTA
+282 MWNNTA
-292 GEGQENLDDR
+292 GFGQLESQVPEFALKIKG
-302 DVVLT
+302 
-307 MREQY
+307 QF
-312 KEYGKLTDE
+312 KKYGDLTDS
-321 EYEYLNYKVRI
+321 EYNYLKYKVRI
-332 QHGNYGDFDNVKRK
+332 QHGDYSPLSDDNRLNY
-346 YGDSLSEFK
+346 K
-355 KNMETA
+355 KNMEVAIGHT
-361 LGYKISDDEF
+361 LTEKEF
-371 KDLWNKQINSFKGK
+371 NKLWNNQVDSFKSK

-393 IIATHLYENPRV
+393 TMSTHLYRRPRFA
-405 PDLLG
+405 DLIG
-410 GHEYTNNMSGWL
+410 GREKTNDISGWL
-422 GDTTNIADVDPSIG
+422 GDTTSAAGDPPSIG

-451 IMKKDNISFI
+451 LMKKNNISFI

-467 YNNIENGNYNRAEE
+467 YNNLENGTYNRAEE
-481 FKKNVDFDDVKRKI
+481 FKKNIPLNKVEDKIFEQLRVYYVD
-495 YAQLGEK
+495 
-502 IKDSEGRTIKIPRD
+502 KDNRPVSKPSTIDD
-516 IKYIKENYPQ
+516 IKKNYPQ

-532 SLENNQHNL
+532 SLDNNQNDL
-541 KDYYNDK
+541 KNYNKE

>member
-1 MSIDMILGSARNQT
+1 MSIDMILGSARSQT

-27 SYEEIERALTNF
+27 SYEEIERALSNF
-39 VTQTHNLKGV
+39 VLQTNSLKGV

-91 HNDSLKQSELERA
+91 HNDSLKQSDLERA

-122 FEQDAVDLREVSN
+122 FEQDTVDLREVSN

-164 PSFFQEIESLKNAV
+164 PSFFQEITALQNAV
-178 DQGMAIANRSWSPTS
+178 DQGIALANKSWSPTS

-219 TQDDLNYKETL
+219 TQDDLNYKESL

-235 FDDKA
+235 FDDKTS
-240 ARIIVKLRK
+240 RIIVKLKR

-258 NDRKDYVFAR
+258 NDRKDQVFAR
-268 LLGGLSYSN
+268 LLGGLSYGK

-292 GEGQENLDDR
+292 GEGQENLEDH
-302 DVVLT
+302 DVILT

-321 EYEYLNYKVRI
+321 EFEYLNYKVRI
-332 QHGNYGDFDNVKRK
+332 QHGNYGYYDDIEKDDRPKFKETMEKTLGYKLTD
-346 YGDSLSEFK
+346 GEFK
-355 KNMETA
+355 KM
-361 LGYKISDDEF
+361 
-371 KDLWNKQINSFKGK
+371 WNEQIDSFKGK
-385 TDFAHQYI
+385 TDFSHQYI
-393 IIATHLYENPRV
+393 TIATHLYGKSRI

-422 GDTTNIADVDPSIG
+422 GDTTNVADVNPSIG

-451 IMKKDNISFI
+451 IMKKNNISFI

-467 YNNIENGNYNRAEE
+467 YKNLENGTYNRAEE
-481 FKKNVDFDDVKRKI
+481 FKKNIDFDDVKRKI

-502 IKDSEGRTIKIPRD
+502 IKDSEGKTIKIPRD
-516 IKYIKENYPQ
+516 INYIKKNYPQ

-532 SLENNQHNL
+532 SLENNQNNI
-541 KDYYNDK
+541 KDYYNEK

>member
-1 MSIDMILGSARNQT
+1 MSIDMILGSARSQT
-15 NSIKSLTTKQIA
+15 DSIKSLTTKQIT

-104 IEETK
+104 IEDTK

-178 DQGMAIANRSWSPTS
+178 DQGMALAEKSWSPFS
-193 KSFSLPSREE
+193 KTFSIPKRED

-219 TQDDLNYKETL
+219 SQDDLNYKESL

-240 ARIIVKLRK
+240 ARIIVKLKR
-249 NIYNNPKIR
+249 NIYKDSRIK
-258 NDRKDYVFAR
+258 DDEKDYVLTR
-268 LLGGLSYSN
+268 LLGGLSYDLNPSI
-277 EDDSF
+277 EGWFEKS
-282 IKKVMWNTTA
+282 MWQATA
-292 GEGQENLDDR
+292 GIGKNFGDNLMDIETQLKAYLN
-302 DVVLT
+302 LT
-307 MREQY
+307 N
-312 KEYGKLTDE
+312 E
-321 EYEYLNYKVRI
+321 EYEYLRYKVRI
-332 QHGNYGDFDNVKRK
+332 QHGNYGYYASIREDKLPQYKEAMETGLGRK
-346 YGDSLSEFK
+346 ITEDEFK
-355 KNMETA
+355 K
-361 LGYKISDDEF
+361 
-371 KDLWNKQINSFKGK
+371 LWNSQIDAFKGK

-393 IIATHLYENPRV
+393 TMATHLYGKPRLA
-405 PDLLG
+405 DIRG
-410 GHEYTNNMSGWL
+410 GHKNTNDMSGWF
-422 GDTTNIADVDPSIG
+422 GDTTDVADTKPSIG

-467 YNNIENGNYNRAEE
+467 YNNLENGTYNRAEE
-481 FKKNVDFDDVKRKI
+481 FKKNIGLNEVKNKI
-495 YAQLGEK
+495 FNQLVMTKKDGEILAK
-502 IKDSEGRTIKIPRD
+502 PSNIE
-516 IKYIKENYPQ
+516 YIKKNYPQ

-532 SLENNQHNL
+532 SVENNKNDLHN
-541 KDYYNDK
+541 YHSER